1 METAD
6 VRKRVVDTIER
17 AKRSAQERRART
29 ELANKEFGVFLERL
43 AVPLCRQV
51 AGALKAAG
59 HPFAVN
65 TPEAAVRVVSERS
78 AEDYI
83 ELTLDTAGEDLW
95 VVGRT
100 RRGWGRRVIESERP
114 VRRCAVREITEEDLL
129 TFLMQELEPFLIR

>member
-29 ELANKEFGVFLERL
+29 DLENKAFGVFLERL

-65 TPEAAVRVVSERS
+65 TPEGAVRVVSERT

-100 RRGWGRRVIESERP
+100 RRSWGRRVIESERP

-129 TFLMQELEPFLIR
+129 SFLLQELEPFLIR

>member
-6 VRKRVVDTIER
+6 VRKRVVDAIER

-65 TPEAAVRVVSERS
+65 TPEGALRIVSERS

-83 ELTLDTAGEDLW
+83 ELTLDTTGEDLW

-100 RRGWGRRVIESERP
+100 RRSWGRRVLESERP
-114 VRRCAVREITEEDLL
+114 VRRCAVHEITEEDLL
-129 TFLMQELEPFLIR
+129 AFLLQEFEPFLIR

>member
-17 AKRSAQERRART
+17 AKRSAQDRRTRT
-29 ELANKEFGVFLERL
+29 DLATKEFALFLERT

-65 TPEAAVRVVSERS
+65 TPEGALRIVSERS

-83 ELTLDTAGEDLW
+83 ELTLDTTGEDLW

-100 RRGWGRRVIESERP
+100 RRSWGRRVLESERP
-114 VRRCAVREITEEDLL
+114 VRRCPVREVTEEDLL
-129 TFLMQELEPFLIR
+129 TFLLQEFEPFLVR